1 MDYDS
6 IIADLSSL
14 IKEFLEVTVVFSSIT
29 FLYLYLPLAL
39 VLYFAMPSLKL
50 KNYVLIPLSLLFYA
64 WGEPVWVSLLL
75 FSSIVDYF
83 HGLYAE
89 RYRGQWQSKAA
100 LISSIVVNLGL
111 LGFFKYAGF
120 FLDNLNALLGT
131 SIEMTTY
138 NLPIGISFYTFQTL
152 SYVFDVYSGRVK
164 AQQSPAKLL
173 LYVSMFPQLIAGPI
187 VRYRDIAE
195 EIDHRVISYEKVSQG
210 LSRFIIGL
218 SKKVIIANTAGALC
232 TRFMSGL
239 FDDLTVMGA
248 WFGILMFSIQIYF
261 DFSGYSDMA
270 IGLGKIFGFTYKEN
284 FNHPYIARSA
294 TEFWRR
300 WHISLGS
307 FFRDYVYIPMGGNR
321 KHYLRNLFTVWFLTG
336 LWHGASWNFIL
347 WGLYF
352 GLLIFIERLFLSKLF
367 DLLPKFFSALY
378 FYVMVLVGWVIF
390 YFTDLGLV
398 IAYLKIMFGLSG
410 RALIDLPT
418 QLIMESNVY
427 FTVLALVLC
436 TPLLERIYKR
446 AKDRLDKLT
455 VSGAHGLMTPIIN
468 IALLLI
474 VTTLLVGDT
483 YNPFLY
489 FRF

>member
-1 MDYDS
+1 M
-6 IIADLSSL
+6 
-14 IKEFLEVTVVFSSIT
+14 VFSSIT

-39 VLYFAMPSLKL
+39 LLYFAMPSLNL
-50 KNYVLIPLSLLFYA
+50 KNYVLIPLSLFFYA

-83 HGLYAE
+83 HGLYAQ
-89 RYRGQWQSKAA
+89 RYRGQWQSKVA
-100 LISSIVVNLGL
+100 LVSSIVVNLGL
-111 LGFFKYAGF
+111 LGFFKYANF
-120 FLDNLNALLGT
+120 FLDTLSTLLGT
-131 SIEMTTY
+131 SIEMTPY

-187 VRYRDIAE
+187 VRYRDIAK

-232 TRFMSGL
+232 NRFMSGP
-239 FDDLTVMGA
+239 FDTLTVIGA
-248 WFGILMFSIQIYF
+248 WFGILMFAIQIYF

-270 IGLGKIFGFTYKEN
+270 IGLGRVFGFTYKEN

-300 WHISLGS
+300 WHMSLGS

-321 KHYLRNLFTVWFLTG
+321 THYLRNLFTVWFLTG

-352 GLLIFIERLFLSKLF
+352 GTLIFMERLFLSKIF
-367 DLLPKFFSALY
+367 DCLPKVFSRLY
-378 FYVMVLVGWVIF
+378 FYIMVLVGWVIF
-390 YFTDLGLV
+390 YFTDLSLA
-398 IAYLKIMFGLSG
+398 ITYLKVMFGLSG
-410 RALIDLPT
+410 RAIIDLPT
-418 QLIMESNVY
+418 QLTLEGHVY
-427 FTVLALVLC
+427 FTLLALILC
-436 TPLLERIYKR
+436 TPLLQTIYRKVQT
-446 AKDRLDKLT
+446 AQNTFSVFGANRLI
-455 VSGAHGLMTPIIN
+455 TPIMN
-468 IALLLI
+468 MLLLLI
-474 VTTLLVGDT
+474 VTTLLIGDT